1 MRLAMLKHSTLLGQL
16 QLRLLF
22 LLTILVAQPSFAD
35 ADRGLEIAKSRKMA
49 DEGWGDSQ
57 ADMRMI
63 LRNAQ
68 GQESERK
75 IRVKAFEVDNDGDK
89 ALTIFDQPRDVSGTA
104 FLSFSKTVGA
114 DDQWI
119 YLPAL
124 KRVKRINS
132 RNKSGPFMGSEFAF
146 EDMTSFEIEKY
157 TFSYLNDETID
168 GRDVFV
174 VEQIPVDEYSGYT
187 RQKVWVDKER
197 FYIVKMEFYDRKDAL
212 LKTLELSDWKLYL
225 DKYWRAHTSEM
236 YNEQSGKSTLLLV
249 DDFRFDTGL
258 KEADFNSNKL
268 RNVR

>member
-174 VEQIPVDEYSGYT
+174 VEQIPVDEYSG
-187 RQKVWVDKER
+187 
-197 FYIVKMEFYDRKDAL
+197 
-212 LKTLELSDWKLYL
+212 
-225 DKYWRAHTSEM
+225 
-236 YNEQSGKSTLLLV
+236 
-249 DDFRFDTGL
+249 
-258 KEADFNSNKL
+258 
-268 RNVR
+268 